1 MPKMKSHSGT
11 KKRLKRTGTGKLTR
25 NQSFGNHLMSHKTPK
40 QNRQARGTESVKT
53 SDLKRIKHMI
63 PYL

>member
-11 KKRLKRTGTGKLTR
+11 KKRLKKTGSGKLSR
-25 NQSFGNHLMSHKTPK
+25 PSAYQVHLKSNKSPK
-40 QNRQARGTESVKT
+40 QNRQARRNESVST
-53 SDLKRIKHMI
+53 SDLKRIKDMV

>member
-11 KKRLKRTGTGKLTR
+11 KKRIKRTGSGKLSR
-25 NQSFGNHLMSHKTPK
+25 PSAYRVHLKSNKSPK
-40 QNRQARGTESVKT
+40 QNRQARNEQIITTADK
-53 SDLKRIKHMI
+53 KRIEKMV

>member
-11 KKRLKRTGTGKLTR
+11 KKRFKRTGSGKLTR
-25 NQSFGNHLMSHKTPK
+25 NSSFSNHLMSHKTPK
-40 QNRQARGTESVKT
+40 QNRQARGTETVKA
-53 SDLKRIKHMI
+53 SDLKRIKHQI

>member
-11 KKRLKRTGTGKLTR
+11 KKRLTRTGSGKLKR
-25 NQSFGNHLMSHKTPK
+25 SSSQQNHLMGHKTPK
-40 QNRQARGTESVKT
+40 QNRQSRSSEIVKT
-53 SDLKRIKHMI
+53 SDLKRIKHMV

>member
-11 KKRLKRTGTGKLTR
+11 KKRLKRTGSGKLVR
-25 NQSFGNHLMSHKTPK
+25 ESSQQNHLMSHKTPK
-40 QNRQARGTESVKT
+40 QNRQSRSSEAIKT
-53 SDLKRIKHMI
+53 SDLKRIKHTV

>member
-11 KKRLKRTGTGKLTR
+11 KKRLSKTGSGKLKR
-25 NQSFGNHLMSHKTPK
+25 NSSQQNHLMSHKTPK
-40 QNRQARGTESVKT
+40 QNRKSRGSEIVST
-53 SDLKRIKHMI
+53 SDLKRIKHMV

>member
-11 KKRLKRTGTGKLTR
+11 KKRLTRTGSGKLSRPSTF
-25 NQSFGNHLMSHKTPK
+25 QNHLKSHRTAK
-40 QNRQARGTESVKT
+40 QNRQARRQEIISP
-53 SDLKRIKHMI
+53 SDLKRIKDMV

>member
-25 NQSFGNHLMSHKTPK
+25 ESTFHGHLMGHKTPK
-40 QNRQARGTESVKT
+40 QNRQARRTETVHA
-53 SDLKRIKHMI
+53 SDVKRIKHMV

>member
-11 KKRLKRTGTGKLTR
+11 KKRITKTGSGKLKRSSAC
-25 NQSFGNHLMSHKTPK
+25 QNHLMSHKTPK
-40 QNRQARGTESVKT
+40 QNRKSRNTEIVSP
-53 SDLKRIKHMI
+53 SDVKRIKHQI

>member
-11 KKRLKRTGTGKLTR
+11 KKRLKRTGTGLLVRKST
-25 NQSFGNHLMSHKTPK
+25 FGGHLMSHKTPK
-40 QNRQARGTESVKT
+40 QNRQHRRSEVVDA
-53 SDLKRIKHMI
+53 SDVKRIKHVV

>member
-11 KKRLKRTGTGKLTR
+11 KKRLKRTGSGKLTR
-25 NQSFGNHLMSHKTPK
+25 PSAFNGHLMSHKTPK
-40 QNRQARGTESVKT
+40 QNRQARGTETVKT
-53 SDLKRIKHMI
+53 SDLKRIKHQV